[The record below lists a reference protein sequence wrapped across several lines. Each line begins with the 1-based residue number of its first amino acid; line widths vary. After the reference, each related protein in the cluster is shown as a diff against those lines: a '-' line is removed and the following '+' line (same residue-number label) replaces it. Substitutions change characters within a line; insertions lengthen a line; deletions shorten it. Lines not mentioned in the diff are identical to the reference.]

1 MIGAVCIFIILADQ
15 KSRNIT
21 MNLLLFIQSTA
32 ENIADVNLE
41 EGAEQSM
48 NYIEMA
54 MKGGWIMIPLL
65 LLSVV
70 SVYIFFERY
79 MAIKKASKEDDGFMN
94 KIKDYIHDGKID
106 SAIALCQSHD
116 FPISRMIE
124 KGITRIGRPLNDV
137 NTAIENVGNLEISR
151 LEKSLPTLATVAGG
165 APMIGFLG
173 TVIGMIRAFYDMA
186 NAGNNIDVSLLS
198 SGIYT
203 AMVTTVTGLVIGII
217 AYFAYN
223 ILVAKVEKVVFKME
237 ARTME
242 FMDLLN
248 EPAH

>member
-1 MIGAVCIFIILADQ
+1 LV
-15 KSRNIT
+15 
-21 MNLLLFIQSTA
+21 
-32 ENIADVNLE
+32 
-41 EGAEQSM
+41 EGAEKSM
-48 NYIEMA
+48 NYIDMA
-54 MKGGWIMIPLL
+54 IRGGWIMIPLAI
-65 LLSVV
+65 LSIV

-79 MAIKKASKEDDGFMN
+79 FAIKRATNEDAGFMN
-94 KIKDYIHDGKID
+94 KIKDYIHEGKIE

-124 KGITRIGRPLNDV
+124 KGVSRIGRPLNDV

-173 TVIGMIRAFYDMA
+173 TVIGMVKAFFDMA
-186 NAGNNIDVSLLS
+186 SAGNNIDVGVLS
-198 SGIYT
+198 EGIYT
-203 AMVTTVTGLVIGII
+203 AMVTTVTGLVVGII